1 MENSRPQ
8 GAQVR
13 VRSLDAN
20 RGIEELDEGIVTGP
34 SSEAQMSVS
43 RIITAR
49 IITARR
55 FARRTR
61 GRQQLC

>member
-1 MENSRPQ
+1 MLWKIPDRKVP
-8 GAQVR
+8 QVR

-20 RGIEELDEGIVTGP
+20 QGIEELDEGIVTCP

-49 IITARR
+49 R
-55 FARRTR
+55 FAR
-61 GRQQLC
+61 

>member
-1 MENSRPQ
+1 MLWKIPDGRVP
-8 GAQVR
+8 QVR
-13 VRSLDAN
+13 VRCLDAN
-20 RGIEELDEGIVTGP
+20 LGIEELDEGIAACPTF
-34 SSEAQMSVS
+34 EAKMSVS
-43 RIITAR
+43 R

>member
-1 MENSRPQ
+1 MLWRIPDREVL
-8 GAQVR
+8 QVR
-13 VRSLDAN
+13 FRSLEAN
-20 RGIEELDEGIVTGP
+20 LGIEELDEGIVTCP

-43 RIITAR
+43 R